1 MNFRRYILKK
11 AIFVVI
17 TILLIT
23 ALNFFIFQVLPGDPT
38 YAVTP
43 RGCGGGNASA
53 IVGSCAIR
61 QELIAEWGLNKP
73 VVQRYLIYMSNLLQG
88 NLGTSITN
96 PYRGRPVADIIA
108 QPLTVTLT
116 LIGLATVVTMWLG
129 LVLGRVSGWRRG
141 SKTDIGI
148 TLSTLAGYSM
158 PSFWVSLVII
168 WALCYT
174 LKIFYLPGSLRLSS
188 DELTADLQLLYYY
201 IPAII
206 VFMITNV
213 AWFSLTLRN
222 SLTEVLPEDYMVTA
236 RAKGLTENQQLRWHA
251 LPNARLP
258 VVTASALYFGWVVS
272 GVIVIETVFN
282 INGLG
287 LLTWTATENYNFP
300 LLSAVF
306 LIATIG
312 VVIANAVADVL
323 YMFLDPRVREA

>member
-1 MNFRRYILKK
+1 M
-11 AIFVVI
+11 
-17 TILLIT
+17 LIT

-43 RGCGGGNASA
+43 RGCGGGNGSV

-61 QELIAEWGLNKP
+61 QELIKEWGLDKP
-73 VVQRYLIYMSNLLQG
+73 VVQRFVIYMTNLFQG
-88 NLGTSITN
+88 NLGTSITA
-96 PYRGRPVADIIA
+96 PGRGLPVVQIIA
-108 QPLTVTLT
+108 QPLVVTLE
-116 LIGLATVVTMWLG
+116 LIGLATVFTMWAG
-129 LVLGRVSGWRRG
+129 MILGRVSGWRRG
-141 SKTDIGI
+141 SKSDIGI

-158 PSFWVSLVII
+158 PSFWISLVII
-168 WALCYT
+168 WALAYQV
-174 LKIFYLPGSLRLSS
+174 KIFYLPGNIRFS
-188 DELTADLQLLYYY
+188 DNQIQAALQQLYYY
-201 IPAII
+201 IPPIL
-206 VFMITNV
+206 VFLITNV

-222 SLTEVLPEDYMVTA
+222 SLTDVLPEDYMLTA
-236 RAKGLTENQQLRWHA
+236 EAKGLTPRQQLKWHA

-287 LLTWTATENYNFP
+287 SLTWTATENSNYP